1 MLFNILI
8 YKKSNKMKKIIDYE
22 NTKQLNYNTTKIQS
36 IQSKIC
42 TDQKNTNQEF
52 QQEFQQEFVQEDL
65 PLFQM
70 LMSLNPVCRIYSK
83 DLFSDCQIRRIDMLI
98 PDTKQYIPVRV
109 CNACGLVYK
118 KRYVNYYG
126 SLKILSKRNK
136 LGIPRCKLY
145 QKKSKN

>member
-70 LMSLNPVCRIYSK
+70 LMSLNPV
-83 DLFSDCQIRRIDMLI
+83 
-98 PDTKQYIPVRV
+98 
-109 CNACGLVYK
+109 
-118 KRYVNYYG
+118 
-126 SLKILSKRNK
+126 
-136 LGIPRCKLY
+136 
-145 QKKSKN
+145 